1 MVSLELARKL
11 KWLPSLSQLLDEIK
25 GLGWDVE
32 RMQVKGGKTSVLLH
46 RTNGEHIDADWSPY
60 FEADTTDDAAALSL
74 LWILEGGKDG

>member
-32 RMQVKGGKTSVLLH
+32 RMQVKGGKTSILLH
-46 RTNGEHIDADWSPY
+46 RTNGEHIDDDWSPY